1 MQKYSVF
8 ISYRRT
14 GFDTANLIA
23 EKLRSMGYSVF
34 FDVESLRGGKF
45 NEQLFQVIDKC
56 TDFVLVLPKD
66 ALDRCVDKDDWV
78 RKEVMYAM
86 LKRKNIVPVMLNDFD
101 WPDPMPSGMEEL
113 KDYQAVTASD
123 RNTFDLAMQR
133 LASYLKAPRRNRI
146 MVTRMIGIIALVLV
160 LLGILFGVL
169 RLSSLPVCKKTANQM
184 SYNVG
189 LVHQLYGTTEQMQ
202 EKWADYKQSMLTAK
216 SNQRKQDLR
225 EDFTDQI
232 KLWQANVSTLRTE
245 IRPETDYS
253 ALETMLLASRGIFTI
268 ELAYEKTY
276 IESLC
281 DDIDTLCVRLEQANS
296 EVYYDS
302 YFDRDI
308 KKDFD
313 ILFHFLNAYYY
324 SYLSELSHIPTSARE
339 IHRAISNTWT
349 LFPTESDNQ
358 SSHYYD
364 DKAQREMDK
373 ANQILADFG
382 NYLKQEESDLDKL
395 GQQLDVIEAY
405 LDSVE
410 AW

>member
-1 MQKYSVF
+1 MKYSVF

-14 GFDTANLIA
+14 GFETANLIA

-86 LKRKNIVPVMLNDFD
+86 LKQKNIVPVMLNDFD
-101 WPDPMPSGMEEL
+101 WPDPMPSGMEDL

-133 LASYLKAPRRNRI
+133 LASYLKSSRRNHI
-146 MVTRMIGIIALVLV
+146 MVARIIGIIALVLV

-169 RLSSLPVCKKTANQM
+169 RISSLPVCKKAANQM
-184 SYNVG
+184 SYNMG
-189 LVHQLYGTTEQMQ
+189 LVHQLYGTAEQMQ
-202 EKWADYKQSMLTAK
+202 EEWADYKQSLLIAR
-216 SNQRKQDLR
+216 SNQRKQDLK
-225 EDFTDQI
+225 EDFSEQI
-232 KLWQANVSTLRTE
+232 KQWEADVSWLRTE

-253 ALETMLLASRGIFTI
+253 ALEAMLLASRGLLTI
-268 ELAYEKTY
+268 ELACEQPF

-281 DDIDTLCVRLEQANS
+281 DDIDTLSVHFRQAMQEEYYNS
-296 EVYYDS
+296 YS
-302 YFDRDI
+302 DRVI
-308 KKDFD
+308 KMEFG
-313 ILFHFLNAYYY
+313 ILQHALNAYYY
-324 SYLSELSHIPTSARE
+324 SYLSGLSHIPTSARE
-339 IHRAISNTWT
+339 IHRAISNTWI

-373 ANQILADFG
+373 VNQIIADFG
-382 NYLKQEESDLDKL
+382 NYLQQEESDLDKL
-395 GQQLDVIEAY
+395 GQQLDIIEAY
-405 LDSVE
+405 LDSIE
-410 AW
+410 TL

>member
-14 GFDTANLIA
+14 GFETANLIA

-56 TDFVLVLPKD
+56 TDMVLVLPKD
-66 ALDRCVDKDDWV
+66 ALDRCADKDDWV

-86 LKRKNIVPVMLNDFD
+86 LKQKNIVPVMLNDFD
-101 WPDPMPSGMEEL
+101 WPNPMPSGMEDL

-133 LASYLKAPRRNRI
+133 LASYLKAPHRNRI
-146 MVTRMIGIIALVLV
+146 MMTRIIGIIALVLV

-169 RLSSLPVCKKTANQM
+169 RLSSLPVCKKAANQM

-189 LVHQLYGTTEQMQ
+189 LVHQLYGTAEQMQ
-202 EKWADYKQSMLTAK
+202 EEWIDYKQSMLIAK

-225 EDFTDQI
+225 EDFSDQI
-232 KLWQANVSTLRTE
+232 KQWKACVSLLRTE
-245 IRPETDYS
+245 IRSETNYS
-253 ALETMLLASRGIFTI
+253 TLEAMLLASRGIFTI
-268 ELAYEKTY
+268 ELACEQPF

-281 DDIDTLCVRLEQANS
+281 DDIDTLCVRLEQTMQG
-296 EVYYDS
+296 VHYDS
-302 YFDRDI
+302 YSDRVI
-308 KKDFD
+308 KMEFG
-313 ILFHFLNAYYY
+313 ILIHSLNAYYY

-339 IHRAISNTWT
+339 IHKAISNTWT
-349 LFPTESDNQ
+349 LFPTESDEQ

-373 ANQILADFG
+373 VNQIIADFG
-382 NYLKQEESDLDKL
+382 IYLSQEESDLNKM
-395 GQQLDVIEAY
+395 GQQLDVIETY
-405 LDSVE
+405 LDSIG